1 LAQSPLTA
9 LEFLQLGFRIA
20 LMPSSVSLAAL
31 SAVKEMLLDLKDNGT
46 ERDYFN
52 RRKDIQEVERWYR
65 DLNIHR
71 E

>member
-1 LAQSPLTA
+1 MTV

-31 SAVKEMLLDLKDNGT
+31 SAVKEMLLELKDKGT

-52 RRKDIQEVERWYR
+52 RQKDFQEVERWYR
-65 DLNIHR
+65 DLDMR
-71 E
+71 RQ

>member
-1 LAQSPLTA
+1 MTA

-52 RRKDIQEVERWYR
+52 RQKDIQEVERWYR
-65 DLNIHR
+65 DLNTHR